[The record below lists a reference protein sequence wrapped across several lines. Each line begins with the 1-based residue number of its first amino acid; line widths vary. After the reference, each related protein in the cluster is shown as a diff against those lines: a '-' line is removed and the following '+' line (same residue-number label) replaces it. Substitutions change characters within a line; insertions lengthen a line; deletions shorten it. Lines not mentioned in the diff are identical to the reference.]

1 MGNTEEQRDKDSV
14 GRGAAIIIYGLYLG
28 AIMSVVTLP
37 LGMLIAHYKLG
48 RSASW
53 IGSHLR
59 FQIYTFWWLAGAS
72 LLALG
77 AWQLLGL
84 LGTNP
89 KGAWVFGYLYIT
101 AAVVWYVARC
111 GVGIHRLT
119 SNLPIDKPRGL
130 LFG

>member
-1 MGNTEEQRDKDSV
+1 
-14 GRGAAIIIYGLYLG
+14 
-28 AIMSVVTLP
+28 MSVVTLP

-48 RSASW
+48 RSADW
-53 IGSHLR
+53 IRSHLR
-59 FQIYTFWWLAGAS
+59 FQIYTFWWLVGAS

-77 AWQLLGL
+77 AWQALGL
-84 LGTNP
+84 LGINP
-89 KGAWVFGYLYIT
+89 KGAWTFGYLYIT

-119 SNLPIDKPRGL
+119 SNLPIDRPRSL